1 MKMLMMEKNGAGVD
15 DDDDT
20 ECPGDDRDDV
30 GDDRDDVGDDN
41 DDTVT
46 WFELGCN

>member
-1 MKMLMMEKNGAGVD
+1 MIMLMMEINGAGVD

-20 ECPGDDRDDV
+20 ECT

>member
-1 MKMLMMEKNGAGVD
+1 MMMSMMGMALD

-20 ECPGDDRDDV
+20 ECT

-46 WFELGCN
+46 WFELGCI

>member
-15 DDDDT
+15 DGDDT
-20 ECPGDDRDDV
+20 ECT

>member
-1 MKMLMMEKNGAGVD
+1 MMPMMEINGADVD

-20 ECPGDDRDDV
+20 ECT

>member
-1 MKMLMMEKNGAGVD
+1 MVAGYDDVDDGNGAGVD
-15 DDDDT
+15 DYDYT
-20 ECPGDDRDDV
+20 ECT